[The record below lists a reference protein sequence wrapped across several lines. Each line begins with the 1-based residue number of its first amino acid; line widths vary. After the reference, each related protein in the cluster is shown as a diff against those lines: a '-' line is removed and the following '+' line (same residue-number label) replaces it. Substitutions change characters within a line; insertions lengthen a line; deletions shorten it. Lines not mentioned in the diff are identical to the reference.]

1 LRGRGEINRAQDQQE
16 INHPFHNFKL
26 AGETPALLFQFIQMF
41 AWRQI
46 GELLKMLRPE
56 RLGNDV
62 LAAEP
67 FAEVNQPAP
76 MRTKRAKFSCKPVAG
91 FFARGTDD
99 PGSLISFRW
108 QSF

>member
-1 LRGRGEINRAQDQQE
+1 MTSALRFR
-16 INHPFHNFKL
+16 FV
-26 AGETPALLFQFIQMF
+26 QMF
-41 AWRQI
+41 ARRQV

-67 FAEVNQPAP
+67 FAEVHQPAT
-76 MRTKRAKFSCKPVAG
+76 MRAKRTELSGKPVAG
-91 FFARGTDD
+91 FFACGTND
-99 PGSLISFRW
+99 PVFLILFRW